1 MASQLA
7 FLAALLPVVP
17 LVAGHGHVLASS
29 PTASGTQA
37 GTPNW
42 NTSARC
48 LRPRL
53 AMRQPRQRLHRP
65 RRLCQHRHHLPQIRH
80 KRASIRDSRD
90 RQPSDVPMEHL
101 AHQPQGPGHR
111 LYRQLRDRL
120 RDRRQNDA
128 EVGQDGRWGLD
139 LGLGLGTTRRHI
151 RSV

>member
-1 MASQLA
+1 
-7 FLAALLPVVP
+7 
-17 LVAGHGHVLASS
+17 
-29 PTASGTQA
+29 
-37 GTPNW
+37 
-42 NTSARC
+42 
-48 LRPRL
+48 
-53 AMRQPRQRLHRP
+53 MRQPRQRLHRP
-65 RRLCQHRHHLPQIRH
+65 RHLCQRRHHLPQICH
-80 KRASIRDSRD
+80 KRASIRDSHD

-111 LYRQLRDRL
+111 LYRQLRDQL

>member
-1 MASQLA
+1 
-7 FLAALLPVVP
+7 
-17 LVAGHGHVLASS
+17 
-29 PTASGTQA
+29 
-37 GTPNW
+37 
-42 NTSARC
+42 
-48 LRPRL
+48 
-53 AMRQPRQRLHRP
+53 
-65 RRLCQHRHHLPQIRH
+65 
-80 KRASIRDSRD
+80 
-90 RQPSDVPMEHL
+90 MEHL